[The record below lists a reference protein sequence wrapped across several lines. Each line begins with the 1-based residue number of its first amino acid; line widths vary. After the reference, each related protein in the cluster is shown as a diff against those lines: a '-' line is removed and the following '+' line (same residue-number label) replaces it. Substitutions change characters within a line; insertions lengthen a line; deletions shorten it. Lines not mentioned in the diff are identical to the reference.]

1 MKPTMIRLLKL
12 SAVCTLVGIGAGIY
26 AFASGPPGD
35 KAPRPGREPALTVT
49 AATAREVDWPVTVSA
64 SGAIAAW
71 QESSVGAEVSG
82 YRLTEVDV
90 NVGDLVKRGQILA
103 RIDAERLRA
112 EVRQSAATLAQAE
125 ATAAQAELNRAR
137 MAGLRDSGGISEQDV
152 LQYVTQ
158 ARTSKAQ
165 VDYARAVLE
174 QQRIQLRDTEVRAPD
189 DGVISAR
196 DATAGSVVTTGQTLF
211 RLIRRNRLEW
221 RGELTASQLAQI
233 GIGDTVALSLPDGTS
248 ADARVRSLAP
258 SLDPKTRLALVYAD
272 IVPGSHAR
280 AGMYASGQLS
290 VGRRKALV
298 VPSDSVVVRDGISYV
313 LALHDGSAMPNVDR
327 LTVTVGRRL
336 GNEVE
341 ILSGLGNG
349 RRVVVQGAGFLND
362 GNVVRVANAQAG
374 GAS

>member
-1 MKPTMIRLLKL
+1 MIRLLKL
-12 SAVCTLVGIGAGIY
+12 SAACALVGIGAGIY
-26 AFASGPPGD
+26 AFASAPPGD
-35 KAPRPGREPALTVT
+35 KTPRPGREPALTVT

-71 QESSVGAEVSG
+71 QESSVGAQVSG
-82 YRLTEVDV
+82 YRLIEVDV
-90 NVGDLVKRGQILA
+90 NVGDIVKRGQMLA
-103 RIDAERLRA
+103 RIDAEQLRA
-112 EVRQSAATLAQAE
+112 AVRQSAATLAQAE

-137 MAGLRDSGGISEQDV
+137 MTGLRDSGGISEQEI

-196 DATAGSVVTTGQTLF
+196 DATAGSIVTTGQTLF

-280 AGMYASGQLS
+280 AGMYASGVLS
-290 VGRRKALV
+290 VGRHKALV

-313 LALHDGSAMPNVDR
+313 LALHDGSATPNVDR

-341 ILSGLGNG
+341 ILSGLVNG

-362 GNVVRVANAQAG
+362 GNVVRVAHAQAG